1 VLNTYSPTVD
11 VDPETFTVEMDGE
24 RVTSEAAEEVP
35 LAQRYML

>member
-24 RVTSEAAEEVP
+24 QVTSDPASELP
-35 LAQRYML
+35 LSQRYML